1 MLSIREYLEAGETTI
16 SNLLFDHYQKIGLKD
31 DEFLF
36 LLQLFRSQNAG
47 DLFPDLM
54 AIAETMGKTPDTI
67 YKLLNQ
73 LVSRGFIRLPVFQKI
88 QLFLQTSK
96 EKQVVANHEDEIKQL
111 YQGFEKEFGRPLSP
125 IELEMIGQWLNTDHY
140 STELIRLALREAVLN
155 QAYSLKYI
163 DRILLAWER
172 KNITTKE
179 QVAADQKKRKDSM
192 IQNEIEQQGQT
203 QESLPKVTLHNW
215 LNPEDSE

>member
-73 LVSRGFIRLPVFQKI
+73 LVSRGFIRIETQQNQKGQMMDTYDLLPVFQKI

-125 IELEMIGQWLNTDHY
+125 IELEMIGQWLNTAHY
-140 STELIRLALREAVLN
+140 SPELIRLALRETVLN
-155 QAYSLKYI
+155 QAYSL
-163 DRILLAWER
+163 
-172 KNITTKE
+172 
-179 QVAADQKKRKDSM
+179 
-192 IQNEIEQQGQT
+192 
-203 QESLPKVTLHNW
+203 
-215 LNPEDSE
+215 